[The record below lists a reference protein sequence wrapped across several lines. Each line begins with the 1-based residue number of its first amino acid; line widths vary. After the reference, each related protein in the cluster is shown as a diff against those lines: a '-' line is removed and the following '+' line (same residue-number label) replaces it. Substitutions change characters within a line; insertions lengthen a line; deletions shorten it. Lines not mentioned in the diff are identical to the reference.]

1 MRLKEL
7 ESLMQDIDPFD
18 KPKIELEQYPTGPH
32 LAARMLYTVATVYD
46 EFESKSVVDLGCGT
60 GMLSIG
66 AAMLGA
72 GHVIGVDVDP
82 DALHRALANMES
94 YEDHLPIDL
103 ICSDVSQIAT
113 MAGNNG
119 FDKRLTADTVIMN
132 PPFGT
137 RKKGADIEF
146 LRAAFGIS
154 QHSIYSLHKTS
165 TREYV
170 RKFAL
175 RQMHAVSAEPVA
187 MLRYDLPASYAFH
200 KMASKDVE
208 VDVWRFQVPCHDVM
222 V

>member
-1 MRLKEL
+1 M
-7 ESLMQDIDPFD
+7 
-18 KPKIELEQYPTGPH
+18 
-32 LAARMLYTVATVYD
+32 YD

-72 GHVIGVDVDP
+72 GHVVGIDVDP
-82 DALHRALANMES
+82 DALHTALENIES

-103 ICSDVSQIAT
+103 ICSDVSQFTA
-113 MAGNNG
+113 NN
-119 FDKRLTADTVIMN
+119 RVTADTVIMN

-146 LRAAFGIS
+146 LRAAFAIS

-165 TREYV
+165 TRDYI

-175 RQMHAVSAEPVA
+175 KQMHAASAEPVA

-200 KMASKDVE
+200 KMASKDIE
-208 VDVWRFQVPCHDVM
+208 VDVWRFEVPGASTQ
-222 V
+222 